1 MVRRA
6 LGVTMMPELTGTT
19 RQTFIG
25 IDFSGATDAG
35 RKIWLAVGHEW
46 QSSLHIDWC
55 FRAADLP
62 DGGEDRDA
70 ALRVVCSFLIGQ
82 QAAIA
87 GCDFPFA
94 LHRSQ
99 MSGADWQSWLV
110 QNVVRQ
116 TSADTWRDAL
126 RGERELRRVTDNE
139 MKTPMAP
146 LNLRVYRQTFHGL
159 RDLLYPMMQ
168 QGACVLPMM
177 AALSESLWLVE
188 TCPASAL
195 KKAELYAPY
204 KGAAT
209 ELRAMRQR
217 IVQTWQ
223 ERYSL
228 QMSPALEEKVID
240 DAGGDALDSVLAA
253 WIAWRICHCGEDLT
267 ALPGSDYAVEGRVYA

>member
-1 MVRRA
+1 
-6 LGVTMMPELTGTT
+6 MMPELTETT

-46 QSSLHIDWC
+46 QGSLHIDWC

-62 DGGEDRDA
+62 DGGEDRDT
-70 ALRVVCSFLIGQ
+70 ALRAVCSFLLGQ
-82 QAAIA
+82 RAAIA

-99 MSGADWQSWLV
+99 MNSVDWQSWLV
-110 QNVVRQ
+110 QNVAPQ
-116 TSADTWRDAL
+116 KSADNWREAL
-126 RGERELRRVTDNE
+126 RGERELRRATDNE

-159 RDLLYPMMQ
+159 RGLLHPLVQ

-177 AALSESLWLVE
+177 TAQPESLWLVE

-204 KGAAT
+204 KGAAM
-209 ELRAMRQR
+209 ELNLMRER

-223 ERYSL
+223 ARYSL
-228 QMSPALEEKVID
+228 QMSPALEEKLIED
-240 DAGGDALDSVLAA
+240 TGGDALDSVLAA
-253 WIAWRICHCGEDLT
+253 WITWRIVNGRVDLT